1 MASNNKIVGITVQI
15 EGNNSGLTK
24 SLTEINKD
32 LSKTSSSL
40 KDVNQALKL
49 DPTNVEL
56 LAQKEELLNK
66 QINQTN
72 ERLEILKQ
80 VASDA
85 AKGLEEGT
93 VTQEQYAS
101 LTAEISR
108 TNSALSDLE
117 TSAADTAAEMDAINS
132 GEIDEV
138 SADADQAAGS
148 LGDVADE
155 AENSGAALE
164 TMGKIGAAAMAG
176 AAAGAATLVGAMKEV
191 GGALVDCTVNT
202 GDYVD
207 ELHTMESVTGVSA
220 ETLQELNY
228 ATGLID
234 VSTDQITGSLK
245 KMTKGLSDAA
255 EKESEF
261 GELQKSLDEQ
271 LTAGKITQDEYN
283 EKIEKGQSAYMKLGV
298 SVTNADGSLRD
309 SYDVFLDS
317 IDALGQIENQTE
329 RDAAAME
336 IFGKSAMDLNP
347 LIEAGSAGLN
357 ALAEEAH
364 NVGYVMDDETLDAFQ
379 EFDDQMERLTKGGEA
394 AKNAL
399 GTILLPSLTDLSSA
413 GTTALNK
420 FTLAVKNSNGDVS
433 KIGDA
438 VSELL
443 PDIFKEINKVLPDLL
458 NLITTAVD
466 SLLQILIDNLPMFI
480 DSAISFID
488 TIASTLLAPENIQK
502 ITDAAVQ
509 IVLSLTEMLINNMD
523 KIIEAAIL
531 VIVTI
536 AQGIGDALPR
546 LIPAAVD
553 AILTIV
559 ETLTSP
565 ENLTLILGA
574 ALDLI
579 VGLATGLVDAL
590 PSIIERLPE
599 IISGIIEW
607 LLSDDGLGQIVE
619 AGFTLFTGLV
629 SKTPEIITELVGA
642 LGDML
647 TDMLNYITG
656 DMFDDIT
663 GAFGDIFGDVIDS
676 AFSWGADIIDNIIG
690 GIKSM
695 WDDFTGVL
703 TDAASA
709 IGDFLGFSVPEK
721 GPLHEWAYNN
731 PGADMVKLW
740 SDGMMSELPEL
751 ENDLNVMANVVAAG
765 TAPDYSD
772 QLNGI
777 SGQLSM
783 MTAGGEQ
790 QIVVPVYIG
799 QERLETMIARANVNN
814 SFITGGR

>member
-49 DPTNVEL
+49 DPTNVDL

-108 TNSALSDLE
+108 TNSALTELE
-117 TSAADTAAEMDAINS
+117 TSATDTAAEMDAINS
-132 GEIDEV
+132 GDIDEI
-138 SADADQAAGS
+138 STDADDAAGS

-155 AENSGAALE
+155 ADHSGAALE
-164 TMGKIGAAAMAG
+164 TMGKVGAAAMAG
-176 AAAGAATLVGAMKEV
+176 AAAGAAALVGAMKEV
-191 GGALVDCTVNT
+191 GGALIDATVST

-220 ETLQELNY
+220 EKLQELNY
-228 ATGLID
+228 VSGLID
-234 VSTDQITGSLK
+234 VSTDQIAGSLK
-245 KMTKGLSDAA
+245 KMTKGLTDAA

-261 GELQKSLDEQ
+261 GELQNSLNDQ
-271 LTAGKITQDEYN
+271 LAAGKITQDEYN

-317 IDALGQIENQTE
+317 IDALGKIENQTE

-347 LIEAGSAGLN
+347 LIEAGSDGLN

-379 EFDDQMERLTKGGEA
+379 NFDDQMERLQKGGEA

-399 GTILLPSLTDLSSA
+399 GTILLPSLTSLSTT
-413 GTTALNK
+413 GTNALNK
-420 FTLAVKNSNGDVS
+420 FTLAVQNSNGDVS

-438 VSELL
+438 ISDLLPEVLGEVNKIL
-443 PDIFKEINKVLPDLL
+443 PDILSLV
-458 NLITTAVD
+458 TTGVN
-466 SLLQILIDNLPMFI
+466 SLLQILIDNLPMLI
-480 DSAISFID
+480 DTAMSFID

-509 IVLSLTEMLINNMD
+509 IILSLTEMLINNLD
-523 KIIEAAIL
+523 KILEAAIL
-531 VIVTI
+531 VIVTV
-536 AQGIGDALPR
+536 AQGIGDALPQ

-590 PSIIERLPE
+590 PQIIERLPE
-599 IISGIIEW
+599 IISGIITW
-607 LLSDDGLGQIVE
+607 LLSDDGIGQIIS
-619 AGFTLFTGLV
+619 AGVTLFTGLV
-629 SKTPEIITELVGA
+629 TNIDEIIAGLLGA
-642 LGDML
+642 LGTML
-647 TDMLNYITG
+647 TDLLNYITG

-703 TDAASA
+703 YDAATA

-740 SDGMMSELPEL
+740 ADGVDSALPEL
-751 ENDLNVMANVVAAG
+751 ESELNTMSNVIVSE
-765 TAPDYSD
+765 TSPDYSE

-777 SGQLSM
+777 SGTLA
-783 MTAGGEQ
+783 TIAGSDQ

-799 QERLETMIARANVNN
+799 NERIETIVARANVNN
-814 SFITGGR
+814 SYITGGR